1 VRIFFIIF
9 FWCGIGVLVISELR
23 EIFTKVKKDVF
34 TFIKHQNDLSPKS
47 YNNQNNYETSYIPLI
62 IAICLNRILE
72 LKKNN
77 TVTNILIYK
86 ALNGSFDV
94 SDENYANINSIIQN
108 INNGNWVPLKSC
120 DDVIILSEILFI
132 WLDDCVKAC
141 IFPGTIQELYD
152 NNKKLF
158 SRKSNFLDLIIDFK
172 KLNMETITEM
182 YEFMKNILKKYEWE
196 NFKFFSNFLRDV
208 YPIFTNDKNELK
220 NEYIEYKRMIEKIA
234 IFILGYN
241 IDILYDNEVENKS
254 FDFDNIS
261 ENKEKYF
268 QNVQMTILILKFL
281 RDTSIKRPTFEDEYI
296 GMIDVNKLLN
306 FDSMNNSK
314 EISNKE
320 ESNIEK
326 MLNLNNRTIEQ
337 EKELFCIYQKL
348 KNHFEKI
355 PGRAVSDNYLN
366 DFSKYLERPFYDEK
380 SDYNTFKINIQECE
394 RESISSSGINS
405 KINNSNIY
413 NKSNLKISNINS
425 KLNISNNNS
434 NILISNEN
442 IKIPQLKIEHEDKK
456 ENKKTGIIK
465 NKNVKLNIETIKI
478 NTNKP
483 SFPTQ
488 IISKKL
494 KKISFFVEND
504 KENNKEY
511 LGERKSEIPNI
522 PPSYLFINN
531 NINNISKRRS
541 TAILKSLEKSFLS
554 NKNKTGIFAKDMI
567 QIPKDIYE
575 KFQGK
580 SSNTLKVKNE
590 YYKK

>member
-1 VRIFFIIF
+1 M
-9 FWCGIGVLVISELR
+9 S
-23 EIFTKVKKDVF
+23 
-34 TFIKHQNDLSPKS
+34 
-47 YNNQNNYETSYIPLI
+47 
-62 IAICLNRILE
+62 
-72 LKKNN
+72 
-77 TVTNILIYK
+77 NILIYK
-86 ALNGSFDV
+86 ALNGSFDI

-108 INNGNWVPLKSC
+108 VNNGNWIPLKTC

-158 SRKSNFLDLIIDFK
+158 SRKLNFLDLITDFK
-172 KLNMETITEM
+172 KLNMETITQM

-208 YPIFTNDKNELK
+208 YPIFTNNKNELK
-220 NEYIEYKRMIEKIA
+220 NEYIEYKRMVEKIA

-241 IDILYDNEVENKS
+241 IDILYENEEENKS

-296 GMIDVNKLLN
+296 GMIDVNKLLT

-314 EISNKE
+314 ENSNKE
-320 ESNIEK
+320 ENNVEK
-326 MLNLNNRTIEQ
+326 ILNLNNRTIEQ

-366 DFSKYLERPFYDEK
+366 DFTKYLERPFYDEK

-394 RESISSSGINS
+394 RESISSSVINS
-405 KINNSNIY
+405 KINNSNIQ
-413 NKSNLKISNINS
+413 NPNNLKISNIINS
-425 KLNISNNNS
+425 KINISNNNS
-434 NILISNEN
+434 NNNSNLLISNEN
-442 IKIPQLKIEHEDKK
+442 IKVPQLKIETEEKK
-456 ENKKTGIIK
+456 ENKKVGIIK
-465 NKNVKLNIETIKI
+465 NKNVKINIDTIKV

-483 SFPTQ
+483 TFPTQ
-488 IISKKL
+488 IMSKHL
-494 KKISFFVEND
+494 KKISFFVDSE
-504 KENNKEY
+504 KQ

-531 NINNISKRRS
+531 NINNYSKRRS
-541 TAILKSLEKSFLS
+541 TAILKCLEKSFLS
-554 NKNKTGIFAKDMI
+554 NKTKNGIFAKDMI
-567 QIPKDIYE
+567 QIPKDLYE

-580 SSNTLKVKNE
+580 SCTTLKVSKN
-590 YYKK
+590 Y